1 MRRIH
6 YLKVFVEGK
15 YQIAFLLDKIRIFAS
30 FYPDKQGTERK
41 VHKLI
46 TSHKDQV
53 QAKTNKK
60 KEDEKMKAKGVR
72 VLVARSKKENKKRIR
87 TPRLDACLIFIG
99 PNFFHTM
106 TSHCHCRSFLCL
118 SSSADYVQCRSLSH
132 PITVLRRRY
141 AFLPPFL
148 EDDELDK
155 RCTKAGRRRA
165 AHYYY
170 AFSRSRIEKSFS
182 NLSHFDGI
190 ILGDA
195 YSCPRS
201 SFCCH
206 LFNSGE
212 RVE

>member
-41 VHKLI
+41 VYKLI

-106 TSHCHCRSFLCL
+106 TSHF
-118 SSSADYVQCRSLSH
+118 V
-132 PITVLRRRY
+132 TV
-141 AFLPPFL
+141 A
-148 EDDELDK
+148 
-155 RCTKAGRRRA
+155 
-165 AHYYY
+165 
-170 AFSRSRIEKSFS
+170 AFSVSPHLWTICSVAHSLTRSQYSVVDMPFCPLFSKTTNSTKGVPKQEGDEQHTIIMLLVAAELKNRFLICRI
-182 NLSHFDGI
+182 LTG
-190 ILGDA
+190 
-195 YSCPRS
+195 
-201 SFCCH
+201 
-206 LFNSGE
+206 
-212 RVE
+212 